1 MNQLGR
7 RGFLGSLGLVSGVS
21 VMMGCDP
28 RMGLYFLQP
37 FEPTIA
43 HTGPDLSGK
52 MVVVLAH
59 AVNGANNDFQMLER
73 DLSKEFQRAVRTE
86 NARIKFTPVERIM
99 EWQQE
104 TTDWSPEEALT
115 HFEADAVIFL
125 EIEQFQIQD
134 PSTPMLF
141 QGHSKVHVQVTTK
154 DYPKDKRGK
163 PIKSEPKEVD
173 VIYNDYRDTVFP
185 TTAPMSVETGV
196 SKSAFKNKFLKLVAS
211 ELSWHFVDHRP
222 GDDIQD
228 TRING

>member
-1 MNQLGR
+1 
-7 RGFLGSLGLVSGVS
+7 
-21 VMMGCDP
+21 MMGCDP

-73 DLSKEFQRAVRTE
+73 DLTKEFQRAVRTE

-104 TTDWSPEEALT
+104 TSDWSPEEALT

-196 SKSAFKNKFLKLVAS
+196 SKSAFKNKFMKLVAS

-228 TRING
+228 TRIN

>member
-1 MNQLGR
+1 MNTLGR
-7 RGFLGSLGLVSGVS
+7 RGFLGSAGLLSGVA

-28 RMGLYFLQP
+28 RMSLYFLQP

-52 MVVVLAH
+52 LVVVLAH

-73 DLSKEFQRAVRTE
+73 DLTKEFQRSVRAA
-86 NARIKFTPVERIM
+86 NSSIKFARFERVS

-104 TTDWSPEEALT
+104 HSDWNAEEALN

-141 QGHSKVHVQVTTK
+141 QGHSKIHVQVTTK
-154 DYPKDKRGK
+154 DYPKDKKGK

-173 VIYNDYRDTVFP
+173 VIYNDFRDTIFP
-185 TTAPMSVETGV
+185 KTAPMSMELGV
-196 SKSAFKNKFLKLVAS
+196 SKAAFKNKFMKLVAT
-211 ELSWHFVDHRP
+211 ELSWHFVDHAP

-228 TRING
+228 TRI

>member
-1 MNQLGR
+1 MNTLGR
-7 RGFLGSLGLVSGVS
+7 RGFLGSAGLLSGVA

-28 RMGLYFLQP
+28 RMSLYFLQP

-52 MVVVLAH
+52 LVVVLAH

-73 DLSKEFQRAVRTE
+73 DLTKEFQRTVKE
-86 NARIKFTPVERIM
+86 SNGSIKFAPFERVA
-99 EWQQE
+99 EWQQQHS
-104 TTDWSPEEALT
+104 DWNAEEALN

-141 QGHSKVHVQVTTK
+141 QGHSKIHVQVTTK
-154 DYPKDKRGK
+154 DYPKDKKGK

-173 VIYNDYRDTVFP
+173 VIYNDFRDTIFP
-185 TTAPMSVETGV
+185 KTAPMSMELGV
-196 SKSAFKNKFLKLVAS
+196 SKAAFKNKFMKLVAT
-211 ELSWHFVDHRP
+211 ELSWHFVDHAP

-228 TRING
+228 TRI